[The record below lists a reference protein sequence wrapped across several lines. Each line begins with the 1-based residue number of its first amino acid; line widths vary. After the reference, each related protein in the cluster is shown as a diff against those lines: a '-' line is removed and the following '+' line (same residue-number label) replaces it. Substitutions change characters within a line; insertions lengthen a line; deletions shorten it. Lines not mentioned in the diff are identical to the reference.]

1 MVPLEQAISI
11 VRELSAVDVTE
22 PFSAF
27 FEVEININSV
37 KHPKWILNGV
47 AMQDIVDL
55 EMEKEGSMHRL
66 TFKKAKASMTGPVQ
80 FSAGKSKS
88 KSVAQ
93 VTVKGQRLLLTQ
105 STRFPVGITG

>member
-11 VRELSAVDVTE
+11 VRELSAVEVTE
-22 PFSAF
+22 PFAAF

-47 AMQDIVDL
+47 AMQDIADL
-55 EMEKEGSMHRL
+55 EKEGSMHRL
-66 TFKKAKASMTGPVQ
+66 TFKKTNASMTGPVQ

-105 STRFPVGITG
+105 NTIFPVGITG

>member
-11 VRELSAVDVTE
+11 VRELSAMEVIE
-22 PFSAF
+22 PFAAF

-37 KHPKWILNGV
+37 KPPKWTLNGV
-47 AMQDIVDL
+47 AVQESIDV

-66 TFKKAKASMTGPVQ
+66 TFKKTKASMTGPVQ

-88 KSVAQ
+88 VSQ
-93 VTVKGQRLLLTQ
+93 LTVKGQRLLTQ
-105 STRFPVGITG
+105 RTIFPVDITG